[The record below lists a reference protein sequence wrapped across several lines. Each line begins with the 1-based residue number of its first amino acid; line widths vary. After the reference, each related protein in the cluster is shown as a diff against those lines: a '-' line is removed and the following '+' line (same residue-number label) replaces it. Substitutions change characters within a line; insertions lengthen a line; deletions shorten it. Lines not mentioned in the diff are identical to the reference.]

1 MRTRIGRTATSRE
14 QWLSH
19 LEQINAVSRL
29 RPTSILEVGCGNG
42 LVSWALKKR
51 GFPVQTVDIN
61 PSLEPDF
68 VGNVVDLPQ
77 VVGGRT
83 YDLVLCAEVLEHL
96 PFDLFPSALHALA
109 ACTQRY
115 AVLTLPDNACVV
127 TLDVKFTRLPRITL
141 LLPRFRVAALPPV
154 HAWAIS
160 QSGTPLRKIVSEL
173 RRCFH
178 IDAAYRLR
186 DNPAHRFFILVK
198 RSE

>member
-1 MRTRIGRTATSRE
+1 MSLERERNLCADTYWADSYFSRE

-29 RPTSILEVGCGNG
+29 GPTSILEVGCGNG

-83 YDLVLCAEVLEHL
+83 YDLVLCAEVSSIFL
-96 PFDLFPSALHALA
+96 S
-109 ACTQRY
+109 
-115 AVLTLPDNACVV
+115 
-127 TLDVKFTRLPRITL
+127 
-141 LLPRFRVAALPPV
+141 
-154 HAWAIS
+154 IS
-160 QSGTPLRKIVSEL
+160 SQ
-173 RRCFH
+173 
-178 IDAAYRLR
+178 A
-186 DNPAHRFFILVK
+186 
-198 RSE
+198 RSMP